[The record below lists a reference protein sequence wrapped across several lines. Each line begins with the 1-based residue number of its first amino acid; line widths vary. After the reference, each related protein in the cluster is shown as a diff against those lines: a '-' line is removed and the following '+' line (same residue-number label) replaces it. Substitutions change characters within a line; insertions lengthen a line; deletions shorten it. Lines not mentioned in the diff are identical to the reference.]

1 MILGK
6 VNCPFEYCHIQ
17 EQYIFVYDALL
28 EAIVAK
34 DTTIPKS
41 SFRATYD
48 EMTQT
53 EKGTETPLD
62 KQYDVST
69 M

>member
-1 MILGK
+1 L
-6 VNCPFEYCHIQ
+6 CQQ

-41 SFRATYD
+41 SFRAAF
-48 EMTQT
+48 E
-53 EKGTETPLD
+53 ELSENENGIETRLE
-62 KQYDVST
+62 KQYDVSEIFCVFLFLS
-69 M
+69 